1 MSSMKDRH
9 EDRALAVE
17 RAALESKG
25 HTTTELRRA
34 VAAGSP
40 PADLAKYVAKVHQHA
55 YKVTDEDIAALKAAG
70 KSEDEIFEITV
81 AAAVGAS
88 MKRLRAG
95 MAALRGG
102 K

>member
-1 MSSMKDRH
+1 MKDRH
-9 EDRALAVE
+9 EDRALALE

-25 HTTTELRRA
+25 HTPQELRRA

-40 PADLAKYVAKVHQHA
+40 PPDLAKYVEKVHQHA
-55 YKVTDEDIAALKAAG
+55 YKVTDEDIAALKQAG

-81 AAAVGAS
+81 AAAVGAA
-88 MKRLRAG
+88 MKRWRAG